1 MTDEFASTIGTEAAH
16 AEVAQAVAATTKLSH
31 QFAVVSDTTMP
42 STVMTDDC
50 YGRIQ
55 TRIKEELG
63 RQSVSSL
70 WIGAFFAFL
79 SVCASAYLARI
90 VLPENLT
97 SLPAGT
103 RTILWV
109 IVAATGVIS
118 AVCGLAYLSTHNR
131 IGGIAKD
138 ICSEM
143 DTYSYKAKAQEEH
156 PDQ

>member
-16 AEVAQAVAATTKLSH
+16 TEVAQAVAATTKLSH

-79 SVCASAYLARI
+79 SVCASAYLAYRI
-90 VLPENLT
+90 ARKSNQPSGGDPYN
-97 SLPAGT
+97 SLG
-103 RTILWV
+103 
-109 IVAATGVIS
+109 
-118 AVCGLAYLSTHNR
+118 NR
-131 IGGIAKD
+131 GSDGSNFGGMRPCIFVDA
-138 ICSEM
+138 
-143 DTYSYKAKAQEEH
+143 
-156 PDQ
+156 